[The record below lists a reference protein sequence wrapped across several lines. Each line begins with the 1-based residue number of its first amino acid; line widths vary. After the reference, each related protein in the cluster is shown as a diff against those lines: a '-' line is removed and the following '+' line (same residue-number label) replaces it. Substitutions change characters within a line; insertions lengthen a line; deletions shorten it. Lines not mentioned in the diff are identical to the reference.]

1 MIELTDEI
9 KQHPE
14 LNMTTLFE
22 EHYHLYTNK
31 RDPIALTLQPHLS
44 QLHLQNVFCL
54 TVLPNSIK
62 EKLPTDIRTISDK
75 QLAQYLLKK
84 ERGVLITPQNVSLD
98 SHSHEWIK
106 IPLSHT
112 DIKRTICVISK
123 KENHKPDL
131 PVALH
136 TIQVLFNKTS
146 TYH

>member
-1 MIELTDEI
+1 M
-9 KQHPE
+9 
-14 LNMTTLFE
+14 
-22 EHYHLYTNK
+22 
-31 RDPIALTLQPHLS
+31 
-44 QLHLQNVFCL
+44 
-54 TVLPNSIK
+54 
-62 EKLPTDIRTISDK
+62 
-75 QLAQYLLKK
+75 AQYLLKK